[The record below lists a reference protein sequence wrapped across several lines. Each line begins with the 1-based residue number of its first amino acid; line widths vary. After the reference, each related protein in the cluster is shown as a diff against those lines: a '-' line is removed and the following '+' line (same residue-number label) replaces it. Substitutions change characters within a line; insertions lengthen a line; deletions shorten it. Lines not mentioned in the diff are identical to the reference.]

1 MYYIEKG
8 LHLIAL
14 VIIAKQVV
22 EIKDDFYRIELPA
35 YKEEKRLKTAGR

>member
-22 EIKDDFYRIELPA
+22 EIKDDFYIIELPA

>member
-14 VIIAKQVV
+14 VI
-22 EIKDDFYRIELPA
+22 
-35 YKEEKRLKTAGR
+35 RLNRLLKSRMTSTE